1 MNSDVHPVLAG
12 LVLITTAMAIAL
24 WAWASGVAA
33 GIGGPAALTTGPG
46 GHHFIE
52 IQHYLVEHDAEG
64 AYLRTHDLDAIGVE
78 LHLGGY
84 AFFSNGDIL
93 LRRGSDPRSV
103 LDNFRAY
110 NRETNLNSIVPDEP
124 GSGLFRCNLDT
135 ADCTQFGDDGVD
147 FKATIGVFIDWQTD
161 EVYISDTTRHLLR
174 KYASDGREQ
183 VPPAGGFKFP
193 NQLMLHDGQL
203 LVADTNNHVIR
214 WLEPDS
220 SKFAQLVD
228 SKSVVPTAATNASQ
242 TWPSHFARVGEEWW
256 VNNMKSDMNHGG
268 IYVFDNEWQYV
279 RRVELPPNADPISL
293 LPVGDEVWISD
304 WNNDVVRRYSAS
316 GDTLPDLES
325 AGLESI
331 LTAARQERLTYTI
344 LSYAGIALV
353 AFILLGLMV
362 RAFALA
368 MNKGPGRRSAESDS
382 AASTDYAAPLHLEPD
397 DKVRK
402 RMTMML
408 RIIVILTLLMVVP
421 LVYIFRLVDSPDVTR
436 PLGGVVAGMLA
447 VVLLIAWI
455 NRANWGTAVLLDG
468 QTLTLRDYT
477 GRTSSCAIREARFDN
492 TAIATRDA
500 VVILGRRQAQIYKR
514 ADVQERLL
522 PRLGDAQRV
531 GPIGMLKI
539 QIQVKHPQGLVTVIA
554 IVGILVFGAVKIA
567 L

>member
-1 MNSDVHPVLAG
+1 
-12 LVLITTAMAIAL
+12 
-24 WAWASGVAA
+24 
-33 GIGGPAALTTGPG
+33 
-46 GHHFIE
+46 
-52 IQHYLVEHDAEG
+52 
-64 AYLRTHDLDAIGVE
+64 
-78 LHLGGY
+78 
-84 AFFSNGDIL
+84 
-93 LRRGSDPRSV
+93 
-103 LDNFRAY
+103 
-110 NRETNLNSIVPDEP
+110 
-124 GSGLFRCNLDT
+124 LFRCNLDT
-135 ADCTQFGDDGVD
+135 ADCTQFGDDGID
-147 FKATIGVFIDWQTD
+147 FKATIGIFIEWQTN

-183 VPPAGGFKFP
+183 VPPVGGFKFP

-220 SKFAQLVD
+220 SNFAQLVD
-228 SKSVVPTAATNASQ
+228 SKSVVPIAATNASQ

-256 VNNMKSDMNHGG
+256 VNNMKSGMNHGG

-279 RRVELPPNADPISL
+279 RRVELPPKADPISL

-304 WNNDVVRRYSAS
+304 WNNDVVRRYSAA
-316 GDTLPDLES
+316 GEQLPNLQS

-368 MNKGPGRRSAESDS
+368 MNKGPGRGSTESDS
-382 AASTDYAAPLHLEPD
+382 AASTGDAAPLHLEPD
-397 DKVRK
+397 EKVRK

-408 RIIVILTLLMVVP
+408 RIIVILTLLTVVP
-421 LVYIFRLVDSPDVTR
+421 LVYIFRLVDSPDVTL

-447 VVLLIAWI
+447 IVLLIAWI

-500 VVILGRRQAQIYKR
+500 VVILGRPQAQIYKR

-522 PRLGDAQRV
+522 PRLDDAQRV

-539 QIQVKHPQGLVTVIA
+539 QIQLKHPQGLVTVFA
-554 IVGILVFGAVKIA
+554 IVGLLVFGAVTIA